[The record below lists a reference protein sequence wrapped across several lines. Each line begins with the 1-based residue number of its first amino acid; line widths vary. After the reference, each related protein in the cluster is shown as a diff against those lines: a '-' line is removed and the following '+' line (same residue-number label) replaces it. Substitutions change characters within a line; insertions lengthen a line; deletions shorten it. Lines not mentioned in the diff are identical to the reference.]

1 MIKITKNYLSS
12 SGDFLITDEI
22 LACCTFSQPATR
34 GSAFNAPNLLEDWEL
49 SLSDDQ
55 ELTSRCLSGDEAS
68 WSSLYRRLYKTVHFI
83 THWHKWNFSPDQAD
97 EIMQDVFLGIVSSL
111 KTFQFECSL
120 ETFAS
125 NIAKNKCISEI
136 RRLSALKR
144 EGAAESLSADEA
156 DADGDARLVL
166 ADPKPSFSAI
176 LESAETSHMM
186 KSALDELDEQCRT
199 IVRLKY
205 YDDYSYEDIAALSH
219 LPLGT
224 VASRLKRCLLEL
236 KRICKKYSGGN
247 FESTL

>member
-1 MIKITKNYLSS
+1 MIKITKNYLSAS
-12 SGDFLITDEI
+12 CDFLVADEI
-22 LACCTFSQPATR
+22 LSCAVFSQPAIR
-34 GSAFNAPNLLEDWEL
+34 RSAFYAPYLLEDWEL
-49 SLSDDQ
+49 SIQDDQ
-55 ELTSRCLSGDEAS
+55 KLISCCLSNDEVA

-136 RRLSALKR
+136 RRISALKR
-144 EGAAESLSADEA
+144 EGAAESLSADEM
-156 DADGDARLVL
+156 DADGEARLVL
-166 ADPKPSFSAI
+166 ADPKSSFSAV
-176 LESAETSHMM
+176 LESTETIHMM

-205 YDDYSYEDIAALSH
+205 YDDYSYEDIAALSQI
-219 LPLGT
+219 PLGT

-236 KRICKKYSGGN
+236 KQICKKYSGGR